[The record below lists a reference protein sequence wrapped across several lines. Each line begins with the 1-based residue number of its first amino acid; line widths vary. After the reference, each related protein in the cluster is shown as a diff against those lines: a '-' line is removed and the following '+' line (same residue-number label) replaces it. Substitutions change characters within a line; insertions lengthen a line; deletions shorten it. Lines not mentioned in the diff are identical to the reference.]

1 MFANIKNTLEPE
13 IPFQSDRFGLPDC
26 IETWNTNMGHTQ
38 WFLMKRCESI
48 LPVLER
54 FMYWN
59 LPEEQKTPFCVFPNP
74 SVGPITLKINVE
86 HQETTPCF
94 VYDMTG
100 RLICVKSLSLYA
112 GYNTVTLDLS
122 LYPGLYFL
130 KVKDKVTKIIRQ

>member
-1 MFANIKNTLEPE
+1 MLHRELGKAGWQLSEHKISKIMRDYEL
-13 IPFQSDRFGLPDC
+13 QAKYGRRKG
-26 IETWNTNMGHTQ
+26 TNVHTQ
-38 WFLMKRCESI
+38 KACAEKY
-48 LPVLER
+48 VAENA
-54 FMYWN
+54 YWN